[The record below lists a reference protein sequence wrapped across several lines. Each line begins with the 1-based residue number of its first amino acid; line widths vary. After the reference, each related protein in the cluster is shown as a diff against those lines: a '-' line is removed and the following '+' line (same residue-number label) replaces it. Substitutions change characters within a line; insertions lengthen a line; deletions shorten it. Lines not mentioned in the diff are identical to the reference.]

1 MSGVDDELTP
11 AQSDALLGREIADH
25 AILTAL
31 LHDRIGRWPWWDRAW
46 RIVGIHEVRPRQIND
61 WLHEVTVEGTAGRDV
76 AETLPVSVFLR
87 VAGQRIDR
95 FEVRAGEALIGPP
108 IRHGD
113 PHPFGS
119 ILSAL
124 IDRRG
129 ISPAE
134 LARRCGLAMTT
145 VRKLSGRP
153 HGAAGP
159 APGRGS
165 GGGARHARRGPDGHR
180 GHAGARGGRT
190 GSGRQ
195 DVTGSSSL

>member
-1 MSGVDDELTP
+1 MDDELTP
-11 AQSDALLGREIADH
+11 AQSDALLGRETADH

-124 IDRRG
+124 MDRRG

-145 VRKLSGRP
+145 VRKLRAGHMVPRDP
-153 HGAAGP
+153 RRAADLAAALGMPAGDLMAIVGMPEPAEGEPGP
-159 APGRGS
+159 A
-165 GGGARHARRGPDGHR
+165 D
-180 GHAGARGGRT
+180 RT
-190 GSGRQ
+190 
-195 DVTGSSSL
+195 